1 MSKQPLSEDQ
11 QLEYAM
17 ELAMELGPTAT
28 QTQALRAT
36 LELLKDKGI
45 TSEYNWYS
53 MILLVETIE
62 ARYPKYANALVDDD
76 DEGILILFQQLTSVG
91 GVLQGLTE
99 RDSNAKVH

>member
-11 QLEYAM
+11 QFEYAM

-45 TSEYNWYS
+45 TSAYNWYS
-53 MILLVETIE
+53 MILLVERHPDTFPATDLSRRSTAGFDG
-62 ARYPKYANALVDDD
+62 AR
-76 DEGILILFQQLTSVG
+76 Q
-91 GVLQGLTE
+91 
-99 RDSNAKVH
+99 